1 MFLTRT
7 IRRKMVF
14 GLVLVLV
21 MLVVLSLSSISG
33 LISYRNAVR
42 ELDAS
47 INQTPR
53 VSDLFA
59 SLGSLFEP
67 LVLESATLEAAR
79 LRQAEF
85 ETQLALTR
93 GQVNEFRR
101 RLEQHSPATSLLSQ
115 RRPMINAMLHDIDDT
130 LDRLDRRQS
139 AAREMGL
146 PPDTAERMRLEL
158 GALLNRV
165 RKMPDSEGDQT
176 AILNQARRE
185 YRSHFWLVCGTSTIA
200 CVLFVGLMSYGYSG
214 IFSPINKLHQGA
226 SRVALGDFDYRVEL
240 TTRDEMAELA
250 DSFNKM
256 TDRFREV
263 ACDLDQQVRERSKQL
278 VRSER
283 LAGVGF
289 LAAGVAHE
297 INNPLQAI
305 MMASGA
311 LMSRADEFL
320 EHASEA
326 DAADVRRYLSMI
338 ERESCRCKQITAKL
352 LDFSRG
358 QDATRGRNDLAAIV
372 SEVLSMIRHM
382 SKYRDRTIQFEPNSP
397 CYLDVNGPEIKQ
409 AVLNMVANALEA
421 MESGGT
427 LQIDIDDQT
436 DHVIVTFN
444 DDGCGMT
451 PETID
456 NLFEPFFTR
465 RKDGKGTG
473 LGMSISHR
481 IITDH
486 GGTIEAFSDGPGHG
500 STFRIH
506 LPRKAPRQEA
516 AA

>member
-33 LISYRNAVR
+33 LVSYRNAVT

-47 INQTPR
+47 INETPR
-53 VSDLFA
+53 VADLLV

-67 LVLESATLEAAR
+67 LVMEAATPQAAQAAFGTR
-79 LRQAEF
+79 LGVVRD
-85 ETQLALTR
+85 
-93 GQVNEFRR
+93 QVDEFRH
-101 RLEQHSPATSLLSQ
+101 RLEQSSPALEVLSQ
-115 RRPMINAMLHDIDDT
+115 RRPVFNAMLDDIYIT
-130 LDRLDRRQS
+130 FRRLDSLQLAS
-139 AAREMGL
+139 GEDALPAEEAAEM
-146 PPDTAERMRLEL
+146 MRIEL

-165 RKMPDSEGDQT
+165 RKMPDSRGSQI

-185 YRSHFWLVCGTSTIA
+185 YHSHFWLVCGTSTIA
-200 CVLFVGLMSYGYSG
+200 CVLFIGLMSYGYSG

-226 SRVALGDFDYRVEL
+226 SRVAHGDFDYRVEL

-263 ACDLDQQVRERSKQL
+263 ACGLDQQVRERSKQL

-320 EHASEA
+320 AQASES
-326 DAADVRRYLSMI
+326 DAQDVRRYLSMI

-358 QDATRGRNDLAAIV
+358 QDATRGRNDLTAIV

-382 SKYRDRTIQFEPNSP
+382 SKFRDRTIEFDPPAS
-397 CYLDVNGPEIKQ
+397 CYLEANGPEIKQ
-409 AVLNMVANALEA
+409 VVLNLTANALEA
-421 MESGGT
+421 MQSGGT
-427 LQIDIDDQT
+427 LRITIDEQT
-436 DHVIVTFN
+436 DHVQLQFE

-451 PETID
+451 PEVLENVFD
-456 NLFEPFFTR
+456 PFFTR

-486 GGTIEAFSDGPGHG
+486 GGTIEAFSAGPGQG
-500 STFRIH
+500 STFRVH
-506 LPRKAPRQEA
+506 LPRLATRQDFA
-516 AA
+516 A